1 MGHDDIVTAYA
12 HEFEQFEMAAGDIS
26 RGCDYLNR
34 LISQTSMGS
43 SGTDRRPTVIDGKY
57 RKQNVQA
64 VKHPPSPPLLFLSL
78 LLMVYY

>member
-1 MGHDDIVTAYA
+1 
-12 HEFEQFEMAAGDIS
+12 MAAGDIS

-64 VKHPPSPPLLFLSL
+64 VIFFFFYDEFELI
-78 LLMVYY
+78 Y